1 MIILGILA
9 MLPAFIMMIVGFVL
23 KSFTAAVKGGLMV
36 LRLGDS
42 LVAALLIC
50 AVTTGYLKAAFRIP
64 WAIELIWFF
73 IVAIL
78 VAWRIA
84 ASVPGFL
91 IVCVPAI
98 IISCAWVQSSFQSVN
113 ATILFGVFDTVLH
126 ALCFLELAAEAGSN
140 DAEVSEGGDT
150 QSV

>member
-1 MIILGILA
+1 MIILGMLA

-64 WAIELIWFF
+64 WAIELIWFLVVAV
-73 IVAIL
+73 IVAY
-78 VAWRIA
+78 RIA

-113 ATILFGVFDTVLH
+113 ATILFGVFDTLLH
-126 ALCFLELAAEAGSN
+126 VLCFSELAMEADAGDGGGAESQA
-140 DAEVSEGGDT
+140 A
-150 QSV
+150 